1 MNIENYGVKHVGFIL
16 DGNGRWAKKRGKER
30 LYGHK
35 MGVETIRTA
44 IDACLKYGIKYV
56 SLYCFSTENWKRDK
70 KEVDGIFD
78 LLKNYIDEHS
88 HDCVEK
94 GVCVR
99 FLGERDKFD
108 DSLREKMA
116 KLENDTKNLDK
127 IFVNIMLNYGAR
139 DEIVRAINL
148 IIHDNIDKIDYN
160 TLRKYLWTEDIPD
173 PDLIVRTS
181 GEQRM
186 SNFMLLQ
193 SAYSE
198 LYFPKVYWPSFSERW
213 LRKCL
218 KVYSKRHRRFGKV

>member
-1 MNIENYGVKHVGFIL
+1 MNIENYGVKHIGFIL

-35 MGVETIRTA
+35 MGVETVRTA

-181 GEQRM
+181 GEQRL

-198 LYFPKVYWPSFSERW
+198 LYFPKVYWPSFSEKW